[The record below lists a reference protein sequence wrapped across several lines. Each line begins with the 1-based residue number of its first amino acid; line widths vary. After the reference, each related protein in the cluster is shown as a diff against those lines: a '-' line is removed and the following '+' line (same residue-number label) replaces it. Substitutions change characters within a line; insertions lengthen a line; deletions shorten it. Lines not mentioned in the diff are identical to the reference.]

1 MSNGNRT
8 TFDRRRS
15 PRYAAEAF
23 VYLSQSGL
31 RPKRCRVIN
40 QSSSGVFL
48 RGRLPLIKGLAVE
61 LVFVSHDSAVA
72 QLDRRQAIVM
82 HVSPQGAGV
91 LLYHP
96 GLPRPSLQQTH

>member
-1 MSNGNRT
+1 MSKGNRT

-23 VYLSQSGL
+23 VYLSQNGL

-72 QLDRRQAIVM
+72 KLDRRQAIVM
-82 HVSPQGAGV
+82 HVSPHGAGV

-96 GLPRPSLQQTH
+96 GLPRLGVHQRH